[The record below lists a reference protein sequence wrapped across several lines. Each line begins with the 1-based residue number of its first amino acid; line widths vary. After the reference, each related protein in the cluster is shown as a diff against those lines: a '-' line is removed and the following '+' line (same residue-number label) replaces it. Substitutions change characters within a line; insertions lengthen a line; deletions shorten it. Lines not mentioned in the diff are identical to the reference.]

1 MPTDS
6 IEPRFLLSLLVGFTT
21 TAFSIVCLLAQ
32 IVRKDLNALHVPL
45 TLYLNG
51 YLGRLV
57 RAAYYLMAGGLLAIS
72 WAIAALGLAGQWSW
86 VTSGLFVIS
95 AASLP
100 VLVFTRPRPG
110 HVFSKQALYFH
121 RGSTYFTFVNLI
133 AGMSIVS
140 CEHAAAAGAY
150 AVWGLALS
158 VLAMIGLFLSIFARS
173 LPHGLV
179 QKALILV
186 IILWLYW
193 AAFHVLGGAGL

>member
-1 MPTDS
+1 M
-6 IEPRFLLSLLVGFTT
+6 SLIVAFTT
-21 TAFSIVCLLAQ
+21 SAFFIICLLAQ
-32 IVRKDLNALHVPL
+32 MVRKDLNALHVPL

-51 YLGRLV
+51 HLGRLV
-57 RAAYYLMAGGLLAIS
+57 RSAYYLMAAGLLALA
-72 WAIAALGLAGQWSW
+72 WAIASLGLASQWSW

-100 VLVFTRPRPG
+100 VLVITRPRPG

-140 CEHAAAAGAY
+140 CEHAAAGGTY
-150 AVWGLALS
+150 AVWGFALS

-179 QKALILV
+179 QKALILT

-193 AAFHVLGGAGL
+193 ADFHVLGAAGV